1 MVTKS
6 TLPFNV
12 SSGFSPFAK
21 RGSGWFAVWITA
33 VLLLLL
39 CPNHQSWSAEISVIA
54 SLQPATTNVGEPVQL
69 HVTING
75 SQRVAEI
82 PSVRIDGAQVQ
93 YIGQATQ
100 MRLVNTELSV
110 SLTHRYLVSPGRIG
124 ELEVPP
130 VEVTVDGRKYQ
141 TEPLKLKVLEAG
153 QEPGATPQAM
163 PFAEIQLPRSFAY
176 VGEAVPVE
184 VRLGVPSD
192 TRWRIERMPEFETD
206 AFTKTTFQQPQ
217 QRQENRQ
224 GRDFDVCSFRTVMT
238 AIKSGK
244 VPIGPLT
251 FNIQMA
257 VPKKRNNAANPLGA
271 ILDGFPFDNQPA
283 AFQQRSI
290 VLAEQR
296 VDIRELP
303 TEGKP
308 ASFRGAVGRFHFNA
322 TPNQAKIKAGE
333 PITMTLQIEGEGN
346 FDRIEVP
353 PMLQADGWRV
363 YPAEVSFV
371 KGEESGFRGTKTFR
385 IAMVPEQAQT
395 ETPKFEFACFDPETG
410 KYQLQTSVANPL
422 QIEGGKRPEPEKAA
436 EPKPAAPPP
445 APKPEHKPIEKP
457 VLSEDFSLPKP
468 EAPFWRS
475 PLWFWGLQG
484 ALALSLLSGA
494 TALYVRSV
502 RAKQGPGRAL
512 QQLARKLQEELAHQ
526 TNKAP
531 FLQQAVRIAQLHAAA
546 RAGQPDAAI
555 DAEDVIRAL
564 SLSKAQADE
573 IRWLFEADAAA
584 RFSGAL
590 SNSPIKESERIRVQE
605 TLKFLA

>member
-1 MVTKS
+1 MVTKGW
-6 TLPFNV
+6 PPVNFPA
-12 SSGFSPFAK
+12 GFSPLAK
-21 RGSGWFAVWITA
+21 SGTGWLACWLTA
-33 VLLLLL
+33 ALLLLL
-39 CPNHQSWSAEISVIA
+39 VCPRHSLWSAEISVSA

-82 PSVRIDGAQVQ
+82 PSVRIEGAQVQ

-110 SLTHRYLVSPGRIG
+110 SLTHRYLVSPGRVG
-124 ELEVPP
+124 ELEVPS

-141 TEPLKLKVLEAG
+141 TEPVKLKVLDAG
-153 QEPGATPQAM
+153 QEPGAAPQAM
-163 PFAEIQLPRSFAY
+163 PFAEIQLPRHFAY
-176 VGEAVPVE
+176 VGEAVPVD

-206 AFTKTTFQQPQ
+206 AFTKTAFQQPQ

-244 VPIGPLT
+244 VPLGPLT

-257 VPKKRNNAANPLGA
+257 APKKRNNNAANPLGA

-283 AFQQRSI
+283 AFQQRSV

-308 ASFRGAVGRFHFNA
+308 ASFRGAVGRFHFNV
-322 TPNQAKIKAGE
+322 TPSQSKVKAGE
-333 PITMTLQIEGEGN
+333 PLTLTLQIEGEGN
-346 FDRIEVP
+346 FGRIEDP

-371 KGEESGFRGTKTFR
+371 KSEESGFRGTKTFR
-385 IAMVPEQAQT
+385 IAMVSEQAQT
-395 ETPKFEFACFDPETG
+395 ETPKFEFASFDPETG
-410 KYQLQTSVANPL
+410 KYQVQTSVANPL
-422 QIEGGKRPEPEKAA
+422 LVEGGKRPEPEKVP
-436 EPKPAAPPP
+436 EPKPAPPPPKP
-445 APKPEHKPIEKP
+445 APKPVEKP
-457 VLSEDFSLPKP
+457 VLSEDFSPTKQEP
-468 EAPFWRS
+468 PFWRS
-475 PLWFWGLQG
+475 PAWFWGLQG
-484 ALALSLLSGA
+484 MLALSLLSGA

-512 QQLARKLQEELAHQ
+512 QQLARKLQDELARQ
-526 TNKAP
+526 TDKAP
-531 FLQQAVRIAQLHAAA
+531 FLQQAVRIAQLQAAA
-546 RAGQPDAAI
+546 RAGQPEAAI
-555 DAEDVIRAL
+555 DAEDVIKAL
-564 SLSKAQADE
+564 SLSAAQADE
-573 IRWLFEADAAA
+573 VRWLFEADAAA
-584 RFSGAL
+584 RFSGTH
-590 SNSPIKESERIRVQE
+590 STNPIKENDRLRVQE